1 MIAAAIGILLL
12 TPVTVL
18 AEDKWESK
26 NGGRYRVKEDG
37 TYYAGEDGKIYVNG
51 WFVIEGTYRCASL
64 TDVYWVR
71 YKGERVKFDEIN
83 LYDNHLSNTFMDIAL
98 RGRQYTVQNEY
109 LARDLSTN
117 GCFPKA
123 WQRSDHRFRLLKD
136 GGEDAVNREILAS
149 SISDNITSKAFSIAS
164 AEAFNIYVLNHDRD
178 LKKCILSLDSHNYYM
193 MNIMDYL
200 TGNTSC
206 EASQADGF

>member
-1 MIAAAIGILLL
+1 M
-12 TPVTVL
+12 
-18 AEDKWESK
+18 S
-26 NGGRYRVKEDG
+26 
-37 TYYAGEDGKIYVNG
+37 
-51 WFVIEGTYRCASL
+51 YRCASL

-71 YKGERVKFDEIN
+71 YKGEWVKFDEIN

-164 AEAFNIYVLNHDRD
+164 AAAFNIYVLNHDRD

>member
-1 MIAAAIGILLL
+1 
-12 TPVTVL
+12 
-18 AEDKWESK
+18 
-26 NGGRYRVKEDG
+26 
-37 TYYAGEDGKIYVNG
+37 
-51 WFVIEGTYRCASL
+51 
-64 TDVYWVR
+64 
-71 YKGERVKFDEIN
+71 
-83 LYDNHLSNTFMDIAL
+83 MDIAL

-123 WQRSDHRFRLLKD
+123 WQRSDHRFRLLKE

-149 SISDNITSKAFSIAS
+149 RICRCFDVDQVLYEEGMFDGEKVSISD
-164 AEAFNIYVLNHDRD
+164 
-178 LKKCILSLDSHNYYM
+178 

>member
-1 MIAAAIGILLL
+1 
-12 TPVTVL
+12 
-18 AEDKWESK
+18 
-26 NGGRYRVKEDG
+26 
-37 TYYAGEDGKIYVNG
+37 
-51 WFVIEGTYRCASL
+51 
-64 TDVYWVR
+64 
-71 YKGERVKFDEIN
+71 
-83 LYDNHLSNTFMDIAL
+83 MDIAL

-117 GCFPKA
+117 GCFHKA
-123 WQRSDHRFRLLKD
+123 WRRSDHRFRLLKD

>member
-1 MIAAAIGILLL
+1 
-12 TPVTVL
+12 
-18 AEDKWESK
+18 
-26 NGGRYRVKEDG
+26 
-37 TYYAGEDGKIYVNG
+37 
-51 WFVIEGTYRCASL
+51 
-64 TDVYWVR
+64 
-71 YKGERVKFDEIN
+71 
-83 LYDNHLSNTFMDIAL
+83 MDITL

-149 SISDNITSKAFSIAS
+149 SISDNIAS

-178 LKKCILSLDSHNYYM
+178 SKKCILSLDSHNYYM

>member
-1 MIAAAIGILLL
+1 M
-12 TPVTVL
+12 
-18 AEDKWESK
+18 S
-26 NGGRYRVKEDG
+26 
-37 TYYAGEDGKIYVNG
+37 
-51 WFVIEGTYRCASL
+51 YRCASL

-117 GCFPKA
+117 GCFHKA

-164 AEAFNIYVLNHDRD
+164 AEAWIREQRERTPCF
-178 LKKCILSLDSHNYYM
+178 
-193 MNIMDYL
+193 
-200 TGNTSC
+200 
-206 EASQADGF
+206 

>member
-1 MIAAAIGILLL
+1 M
-12 TPVTVL
+12 
-18 AEDKWESK
+18 
-26 NGGRYRVKEDG
+26 
-37 TYYAGEDGKIYVNG
+37 
-51 WFVIEGTYRCASL
+51 
-64 TDVYWVR
+64 
-71 YKGERVKFDEIN
+71 
-83 LYDNHLSNTFMDIAL
+83 
-98 RGRQYTVQNEY
+98 QNEY

-123 WQRSDHRFRLLKD
+123 WQRSDHRFRLLKE

-149 SISDNITSKAFSIAS
+149 RICRCFDVDQVLYEEGMFDGEKVSISD
-164 AEAFNIYVLNHDRD
+164 
-178 LKKCILSLDSHNYYM
+178 

>member
-1 MIAAAIGILLL
+1 MLQAVTDRERAKIAL
-12 TPVTVL
+12 
-18 AEDKWESK
+18 S
-26 NGGRYRVKEDG
+26 
-37 TYYAGEDGKIYVNG
+37 
-51 WFVIEGTYRCASL
+51 YRCASL

-71 YKGERVKFDEIN
+71 YKGESVKFDEIN

-123 WQRSDHRFRLLKD
+123 WQRSDHRFRLLKE

-149 SISDNITSKAFSIAS
+149 RICRCFDVDQVLYEEGMFDGEKVSISD
-164 AEAFNIYVLNHDRD
+164 
-178 LKKCILSLDSHNYYM
+178 

>member
-1 MIAAAIGILLL
+1 MTIIRRKSRIVIPLCVFNRCIL
-12 TPVTVL
+12 
-18 AEDKWESK
+18 
-26 NGGRYRVKEDG
+26 
-37 TYYAGEDGKIYVNG
+37 
-51 WFVIEGTYRCASL
+51 
-64 TDVYWVR
+64 VR
-71 YKGERVKFDEIN
+71 YKGEWVKFDEIN

-149 SISDNITSKAFSIAS
+149 SISDNIT
-164 AEAFNIYVLNHDRD
+164 
-178 LKKCILSLDSHNYYM
+178 
-193 MNIMDYL
+193 
-200 TGNTSC
+200 
-206 EASQADGF
+206 